1 MKRHL
6 TTRASAALALAL
18 SLMLT
23 GCQNTASTND
33 SAPTPSESST
43 SLTMEREPGGL
54 TESGD
59 QTDPSDPAAQTD
71 PATESD
77 SATPSTEPTDSC
89 SGMSGEEALQT
100 WGGQVAPAK
109 DDDPKWQWN
118 LEAADTSTYDECAA
132 LSWVVLGIHGPTG
145 SSPYQIML
153 FHHGQYIGVTSDQ
166 AIAFAPQV
174 ARIDDGSIEV
184 TYTWTREG
192 ETTASAS
199 GRSVSVFTWDEA
211 SGSVVHSGEWPPSVQ

>member
-23 GCQNTASTND
+23 GCQSTT
-33 SAPTPSESST
+33 STSSSTPEASESST
-43 SLTMEREPGGL
+43 SLAMEREPGGL

-59 QTDPSDPAAQTD
+59 QTELSD
-71 PATESD
+71 PATETG
-77 SATPSTEPTDSC
+77 SATPSAEDTDSC
-89 SGMSGEEALQT
+89 SGLSGQEALQT

-109 DDDPKWQWN
+109 DDDPKWQWD

-153 FHHGQYIGVTSDQ
+153 FHQGQYIGVTSDQ
-166 AIAFAPQV
+166 AFAFAPQV

-211 SGSVVHSGEWPPSVQ
+211 SGGVVHSGEWPPSVQ

>member
-1 MKRHL
+1 MTHHL
-6 TTRASAALALAL
+6 TTRASAAVALAL

-23 GCQNTASTND
+23 GCQDTASTGGSD
-33 SAPTPSESST
+33 PTGAESPSST
-43 SLTMEREPGGL
+43 SLTREEDGSGGL
-54 TESGD
+54 TEPGS
-59 QTDPSDPAAQTD
+59 QTDLSDPAAQTD
-71 PATESD
+71 PATP
-77 SATPSTEPTDSC
+77 TPQASPAC

-100 WGGQVAPAK
+100 WGGQVEAVKA
-109 DDDPKWQWN
+109 DPMWQWD

-166 AIAFAPQV
+166 AIGFAPQV
-174 ARIDDGSIEV
+174 VRIDDGSIEV

-192 ETTASAS
+192 ESTADAS

-211 SGSVVHSGEWPPSVQ
+211 SSSVVHSGEWPPAVQ